1 MSGPAPG
8 SMGSLTGTALPVRR
22 IVTVCT
28 ANLCRSPLVAAALAA
43 AFARRGVQVEVSS
56 AGVRALDGLRPPPD
70 WVEVVAE
77 CGFDLDGHRSAGL
90 AGRTEGV
97 GLLVAMTADHARA
110 MASNSL
116 DLLGRIGLLE
126 PLALDPL
133 SVLDTVGAQR
143 AFDLLRLDDR
153 FDIPDPVRAPIRAQ
167 REIARRLIDL
177 SEQVAERWPR

>member
-1 MSGPAPG
+1 MSGPTPG
-8 SMGSLTGTALPVRR
+8 SMGATSATVLPVRR
-22 IVTVCT
+22 ITTVCT

-43 AFARRGVQVEVSS
+43 AFARRNVRIEVVS

-70 WVEVVAE
+70 WLEVAAE
-77 CGFDLDGHRSAGL
+77 CGFDLNGHRSAGL
-90 AGRTEGV
+90 ASRTDGV

-110 MASNSL
+110 MASSGL

-126 PLALDPL
+126 PLALDPP
-133 SVLDTVGAQR
+133 SVLGGLGSQR

-153 FDIPDPVRAPIRAQ
+153 FDIPDPVRAPVRAQ